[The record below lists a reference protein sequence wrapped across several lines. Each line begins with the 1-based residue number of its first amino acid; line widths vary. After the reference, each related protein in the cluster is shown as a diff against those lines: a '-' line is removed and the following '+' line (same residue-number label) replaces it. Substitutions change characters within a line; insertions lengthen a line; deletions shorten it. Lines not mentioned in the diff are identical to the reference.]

1 MKDVDIQV
9 TTSTVQNGY
18 DVVIYNEDYTL
29 GTIMQ
34 YLLYSAH
41 YEGDKQMTYVG
52 FKSFILIMT
61 ILLLELDIRNQ
72 LRSQLSQHI
81 LLSR

>member
-1 MKDVDIQV
+1 MILSENKNATLNSNEDDDKMKDVDIQV
-9 TTSTVQNGY
+9 TSSTVQNGY

-52 FKSFILIMT
+52 FKKFHPHDDVSII
-61 ILLLELDIRNQ
+61 
-72 LRSQLSQHI
+72 
-81 LLSR
+81 